1 MIPTPLWILIII
13 MKNRFEL
20 WIWKSLEIPYLIRI
34 ETILYRFIKLYI
46 GQWTFW
52 KIHSFIYIW
61 WVILWVCIYDE
72 KYSKTNVFYD
82 VVSQLKN
89 LYSSRTLW
97 NLAAFLMWW
106 YFLTIMNEQRTM
118 DDFIKWYHIVFPQN

>member
-52 KIHSFIYIW
+52 KIHTFIYIW

-72 KYSKTNVFYD
+72 KYSKTNVVYD
-82 VVSQLKN
+82 VVSQLKI

>member
-52 KIHSFIYIW
+52 KIHTFIYIW

-106 YFLTIMNEQRTM
+106 YFLTIMKYQRPM